1 MKALTV
7 RRTTTSSAQEV
18 WDVIADGFTYAS
30 WVVGASRIRA
40 VEAAWPNVGAKIHHS
55 VGTWPT
61 LLDDETEVLEV
72 ETGRRIVLHAKAW
85 PVGRAKVEIVLTP
98 TDEGTQL
105 EMREDA
111 DSGPA
116 KAMPKPGRQAAIFP
130 RNRETLLRLALLA
143 ERPTQP

>member
-7 RRTTTSSAQEV
+7 RRTTTASAQEV

-98 TDEGTQL
+98 TCLLYTSDAADE
-105 EMREDA
+105 
-111 DSGPA
+111 
-116 KAMPKPGRQAAIFP
+116 
-130 RNRETLLRLALLA
+130 
-143 ERPTQP
+143 